1 MMDPIDITQ
10 KILRFLFYLFVA
22 ATLVGFSAEKWF
34 DYPNTYWVWCG
45 MGAIGTSLIR
55 FFLRF
60 V

>member
-1 MMDPIDITQ
+1 MDPIEFMQ
-10 KILRFLFYLFVA
+10 KFLRILFYVLVV
-22 ATLVGFSAEKWF
+22 ATLGCFAAEKWF
-34 DYPNTYWVWCG
+34 DYPNTYWIWCG

>member
-10 KILRFLFYLFVA
+10 KVLRFLFYLFVA
-22 ATLVGFSAEKWF
+22 ATLIGFSAEKWF

>member
-1 MMDPIDITQ
+1 MDPIIFMQ
-10 KILRFLFYLFVA
+10 KLLRILFYVFVV
-22 ATLVGFSAEKWF
+22 ATLVGFAAERWY

-45 MGAIGTSLIR
+45 LGAVGTSLIR

>member
-22 ATLVGFSAEKWF
+22 ATLIGFSAEKWF